1 MSRVPSES
9 FSIQRHHTKK
19 NQHILVPNDTTC
31 RSPEKS
37 VSHLCLYH
45 PISVHQGHD
54 RNYGLSSGPPGGEG
68 GGGNKH
74 SLLHVIIVLY
84 KIRHLYTMSP
94 VGAEAGKGGWW
105 YRCECASTAPT
116 LYFPGCH
123 GLQRPM
129 ACRSLTSFKLR
140 RRNLRSFGSALA
152 TAPSVTLTVLL
163 IQRVGFGSRRFGVY

>member
-1 MSRVPSES
+1 MTLHVDPRKSP
-9 FSIQRHHTKK
+9 FHTCAYITQFPFTKGTIETMDC
-19 NQHILVPNDTTC
+19 QVA
-31 RSPEKS
+31 
-37 VSHLCLYH
+37 
-45 PISVHQGHD
+45 
-54 RNYGLSSGPPGGEG
+54 PPGGGGEG
-68 GGGNKH
+68 INTP
-74 SLLHVIIVLY
+74 SSTLLSFLY

-163 IQRVGFGSRRFGVY
+163 IQRVGFGSRRFGVYLDTLV